1 MWLLESH
8 QPFSAKLRMMAE
20 DFPSI
25 ISKAVESSSKKL
37 QDDISVLQE
46 ENRTIRI
53 EAEKLS
59 CNLMLAEID
68 HSRVEDAM
76 STELREA
83 RKEATDLR
91 HKVQLLAQEKIEL
104 ESKLVPYRVKVADL
118 EALIKADAAKVK
130 NLEKRSAD
138 REVFLGKVEKERDD
152 TMAKLAE
159 AKEENGKITTQL
171 AQAQA
176 ESKKVTEDLLQA
188 RETIEELKKQ
198 AEELKQ
204 QNEGLK
210 KQIEELELSS
220 AQILAA
226 GFDAALEQFACLYPD
241 LDLSMVSLNN
251 EVVDGKVVP
260 SED

>member
-1 MWLLESH
+1 
-8 QPFSAKLRMMAE
+8 MAE
-20 DFPSI
+20 DLPSI
-25 ISKAVESSSKKL
+25 ISKAVESSNKKL

-46 ENRTIRI
+46 ENRLIRI

-76 STELREA
+76 STELRVA

-91 HKVQLLAQEKIEL
+91 HKVHLLAQEKIEL
-104 ESKLVPYRVKVADL
+104 ESKLVPYRLKLADL
-118 EALIKADAAKVK
+118 EASIKADATKVES
-130 NLEKRSAD
+130 LEKRSVD
-138 REVFLGKVEKERDD
+138 REVLLGKVEKERDD

-159 AKEENGKITTQL
+159 AKRENEGIAAEL

-176 ESKKVTEDLLQA
+176 ENKRITEDLLQA
-188 RETIEELKKQ
+188 RER

-204 QNEGLK
+204 QTEGLK
-210 KQIEELELSS
+210 KQTEELELSS

-226 GFDAALEQFACLYPD
+226 GQAYKPFQRCSLECAYKHLAVH
-241 LDLSMVSLNN
+241 SIRS
-251 EVVDGKVVP
+251 
-260 SED
+260 S